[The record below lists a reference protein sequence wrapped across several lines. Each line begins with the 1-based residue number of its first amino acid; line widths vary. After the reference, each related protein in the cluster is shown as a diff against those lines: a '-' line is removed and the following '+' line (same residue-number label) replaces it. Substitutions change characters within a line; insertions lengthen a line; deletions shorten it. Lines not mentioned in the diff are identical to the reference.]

1 MRFFKTTNIDFLG
14 KRFFTYIISFVL
26 VLSSIL
32 LILIKGPKYG
42 IDFTGGTIVQIKFE
56 KILSLEK
63 IRSEVI
69 KMGIKSAEIQRYGSE
84 KEYLIKY
91 SERIDADSIVNFF
104 KKNLDQ
110 DIILERTENVGPRVG
125 KELQYKAIEAVLIGM
140 VLMLIYIALRFNFKF
155 GVAAVIALFHDV
167 IITLGMMVL
176 LGREITIPLIAAF
189 LTIVGYSINDS
200 IIVSDRIRENL
211 KKMKGSF
218 FEIANKSINQ
228 TLSRTI
234 ITSGTTLFVVI
245 CLLLLGGPVLR
256 DFSLALL
263 IGIIVGTY
271 SSIFIV
277 AALVCDWERK
287 RKRV

>member
-14 KRFFTYIISFVL
+14 KRFFTYIISSFL
-26 VLSSIL
+26 VLSSIF
-32 LILIKGPKYG
+32 LILIKGLKYG
-42 IDFTGGTIVQIKFE
+42 IDFTGGTIVQLKFQ
-56 KILSLEK
+56 KIIAPEK
-63 IRSEVI
+63 IRNEVI
-69 KMGIKSAEIQRYGSE
+69 KIGIKSVEIQKYGSE

-91 SERIDADSIVNFF
+91 SEKVDPDSVIKVF
-104 KKNLDQ
+104 KKNLDYNV
-110 DIILERTENVGPRVG
+110 ILERTENVGPRIG
-125 KELQYKAIEAVLIGM
+125 KELQYKALEAVFIGM
-140 VLMLIYIALRFNFKF
+140 VLMLVYIALRFNLKF
-155 GVAAVIALFHDV
+155 GIAAVIALFHDV

-211 KKMKGSF
+211 KKIKGSF

-245 CLLLLGGPVLR
+245 SLLLLGGPVLR
-256 DFSLALL
+256 DFSLALF

-287 RKRV
+287 KKRG

>member
-1 MRFFKTTNIDFLG
+1 MRFFRSTNIDFLG
-14 KRFFTYIISFVL
+14 KRFFTYPISLFLVILSIL
-26 VLSSIL
+26 VLF
-32 LILIKGPKYG
+32 IKGPKYG
-42 IDFTGGTIVQIKFE
+42 IDFTGGTIVQIKFQ
-56 KILSLEK
+56 KIISPEK
-63 IRSEVI
+63 IRNEII
-69 KMGIKSAEIQRYGSE
+69 KIGIKSAEIQKYGSE

-91 SERIDADSIVNFF
+91 SERIDPDVIVENF
-104 KKNLDQ
+104 KKGLDEEV
-110 DIILERTENVGPRVG
+110 IVERTENVGPRVG
-125 KELQYKAIEAVLIGM
+125 KELQYKALEAVFIGM

-155 GVAAVIALFHDV
+155 GIAAVVALFHDV
-167 IITLGMMVL
+167 LITLGIMVF
-176 LGREITIPLIAAF
+176 LGREITIPLIAAL

-218 FEIANKSINQ
+218 LEIANKSINQ

-245 CLLLLGGPVLR
+245 SLLLLGGPVLR
-256 DFSLALL
+256 DFSLALFM
-263 IGIIVGTY
+263 GIIVGTY

-287 RKRV
+287 RKRG

>member
-14 KRFFTYIISFVL
+14 KRFFTYIISLVL
-26 VLSSIL
+26 VFSSIL
-32 LILIKGPKYG
+32 LILLKGPKYG
-42 IDFTGGTIVQIKFE
+42 IDFTGGTIVQVKFQ

-63 IRSEVI
+63 IRNEII
-69 KMGIKSAEIQRYGSE
+69 KMGIKSAEIQKYGSE

-91 SERIDADSIVNFF
+91 SERIDPDSIINVF
-104 KKNLDQ
+104 KKSLD
-110 DIILERTENVGPRVG
+110 DEVILERTENVGPRVG
-125 KELQYKAIEAVLIGM
+125 KELQYKAIQAVLIGM

-155 GVAAVIALFHDV
+155 GIAAVIALFHDV
-167 IITLGMMVL
+167 IITLGIMVL

-245 CLLLLGGPVLR
+245 SLLLLGGPVLR

-277 AALVCDWERK
+277 AALVCDWEMK
-287 RKRV
+287 RKRA

>member
-14 KRFFTYIISFVL
+14 KRFFTYIISSFL
-26 VLSSIL
+26 VLSSIF
-32 LILIKGPKYG
+32 LILIKGLKYG
-42 IDFTGGTIVQIKFE
+42 IDFTGGTIVQLKFQ
-56 KILSLEK
+56 KIISPGK
-63 IRSEVI
+63 IRNEVI
-69 KMGIKSAEIQRYGSE
+69 KIGIKSAEIQKYGSE

-91 SERIDADSIVNFF
+91 SEKVDPDSVIKVF
-104 KKNLDQ
+104 KKNLDYNV
-110 DIILERTENVGPRVG
+110 ILERTENVGPRIG
-125 KELQYKAIEAVLIGM
+125 KELQYKALEAVFIGM
-140 VLMLIYIALRFNFKF
+140 VLMLVYIALRFNLKF
-155 GVAAVIALFHDV
+155 GIAAVIALFHDV

-211 KKMKGSF
+211 KKIKGSF

-234 ITSGTTLFVVI
+234 ITSGTSLFVVI
-245 CLLLLGGPVLR
+245 SLLLLGGPVLR
-256 DFSLALL
+256 DFSLALF

-287 RKRV
+287 KKRG